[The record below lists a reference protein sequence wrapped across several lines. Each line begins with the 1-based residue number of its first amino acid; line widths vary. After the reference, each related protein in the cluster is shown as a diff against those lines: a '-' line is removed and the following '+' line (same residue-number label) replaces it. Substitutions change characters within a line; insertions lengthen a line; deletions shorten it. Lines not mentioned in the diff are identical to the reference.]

1 MTRLLAALLLVP
13 LYAGTAD
20 AHGIDIALRGS
31 GDATVVFHY
40 TDGSV
45 MAGAEYRIFAPG
57 GGAFPVAT
65 GQTDAAGAVALH
77 ATGDGRWRIEV
88 QDVAGHASR
97 ARIDV
102 VRGIPGLSG
111 QIIPDWFV
119 AISIFLNVLLALAL
133 FVRRS
138 GTNTFTHRGPAP

>member
-1 MTRLLAALLLVP
+1 MRLLAALLLLL

-45 MAGAEYRIFAPG
+45 MASAEYRIFAPG

-65 GQTDAAGAVALH
+65 GQTDAAGEVACTRPATDAGGSRCRMPQATRAVLASTSFAAFL
-77 ATGDGRWRIEV
+77 ACPGRLYLI
-88 QDVAGHASR
+88 GS
-97 ARIDV
+97 
-102 VRGIPGLSG
+102 
-111 QIIPDWFV
+111 
-119 AISIFLNVLLALAL
+119 
-133 FVRRS
+133 
-138 GTNTFTHRGPAP
+138 